1 MKSLK
6 STQTNIFPNS
16 ATCTAIEYPLNDPDI
31 NAVVI
36 QLHGRYPQEGRT
48 VNLECKELVYVIKG
62 SGKLVCE
69 GEEVHLEEGDVAL
82 IEMGERF
89 YWEGDMDIFMPC
101 TPAWFPEQHK
111 EVD

>member
-16 ATCTAIEYPLNDPDI
+16 TSCTAIEYPLEDPDI

-36 QLHGRYPQEGRT
+36 QLRGRYPQAGRT

-62 SGKLVCE
+62 AGKLVCE
-69 GEEVHLEEGDVAL
+69 GEEVLLKRV
-82 IEMGERF
+82 MS
-89 YWEGDMDIFMPC
+89 P
-101 TPAWFPEQHK
+101 
-111 EVD
+111 